1 MAQYGSRWPRVT
13 AMVLNW
19 NGKELLATCLPPLLE
34 QDYPDYE
41 LVVIDNGS
49 EDGSIAYVR
58 EQFPEVAILDN
69 GRNLGYSGGLNAG
82 MRQAEGEIVVLLNND
97 VIVLGRHW
105 LRQLVAPF
113 RTGRRVGIT
122 GCKLYFPDG
131 KTLQHAGARLTYPLA
146 YSEHIGYLEEDRGQY
161 DRQVE
166 VDYVTGAAV
175 ALSQEVIREV
185 GLLDESFAPIYYEE
199 VDLCYRIRAAG
210 YRVLYVPEAAAI
222 HDESASFGRA
232 RERHQLTFHRNRLR
246 FIFKHYDDA
255 QILDEFI
262 PAEEGRIA
270 TAATPGELHTLRQVF
285 MELLLALPERLAA
298 RGDSNRLGAF
308 QAALLRLRQAT
319 LARQLVV
326 DPPAS
331 EDPLPRELAAHQRI
345 EEPAFVSDVPL
356 AGPLIAAFRQAWNSV
371 AARWYVQLIMEQQ
384 QAFNRLVAQMLA
396 AQARA
401 RDEVRTN
408 AGDIDRLSEA
418 LLGWQE
424 ESRATA
430 EALAE
435 RLAAI
440 DQRLARLEGDE
451 D

>member
-1 MAQYGSRWPRVT
+1 MAQDGSRWPRVT
-13 AMVLNW
+13 VMVLNW
-19 NGKELLATCLPPLLE
+19 NGKALLASCLPPLLE
-34 QDYPDYE
+34 QDYAGYE
-41 LVVIDNGS
+41 VVVIDNGS
-49 EDGSIAYVR
+49 EDGSIDYVR
-58 EQFPEVAILDN
+58 EQFPTAGILDN
-69 GRNLGYSGGLNAG
+69 GENLGFSGGLNAG

-97 VIVLGRHW
+97 VIVLGRDW

-113 RTGRRVGIT
+113 RADKGVGIT

-131 KTLQHAGARLTYPLA
+131 KTLQHAGARLSYPLA
-146 YSEHIGYLEEDRGQY
+146 FSEHFGYLEEDTGQY
-161 DRQVE
+161 DRQME

-185 GLLDESFAPIYYEE
+185 GLLDESFAPIYFEE

-210 YRVLYVPEAAAI
+210 YRVLYVPQAAAI
-222 HDESASFGRA
+222 HNESASFGRE
-232 RERHQLTFHRNRLR
+232 RERHQVTFHRNRLR
-246 FIFKHYDDA
+246 FIFKHYDDT
-255 QILDEFI
+255 QILDEFV
-262 PAEEGRIA
+262 PAEEARIA

-298 RGDSNRLGAF
+298 RGDSRLGAF
-308 QAALLRLRQAT
+308 QAALLQLRQAT
-319 LARQLVV
+319 LARQLVE

-331 EDPLPRELAAHQRI
+331 EDPLPRELAAHQHI

-356 AGPLIAAFRQAWNSV
+356 AGPLIAGFRQAWNNV

-384 QAFNRLVAQMLA
+384 QAFNRLVAEMLA

-408 AGDIDRLSEA
+408 AGDLDRLTEA
-418 LLGWQE
+418 LLAWQA
-424 ESRATA
+424 ESRATMDTV
-430 EALAE
+430 AE

-440 DQRLARLEGDE
+440 EERLARLEGDE